1 MSTAVRV
8 RLAPSPTGNLH
19 VGTARTALFNYLF
32 AQHFNGTFILRVEDT
47 DKERS
52 EAQYTQ
58 NIFDGLKA
66 LGLNWQEGPDVGGS
80 FGPYTQS
87 EREDLY
93 TKYAHELLEKG
104 LAYWDYTSPE
114 ELDALRERATA
125 QKKPFIYR
133 NDLDADAQAE
143 KAKSGIAPSLRFR
156 IPRDVDSVT
165 VHDLVRGD
173 VEFDASLIGDLVILK
188 SDGGAAYNFACVVD
202 DHLMQI
208 SHILRG
214 EDHLP
219 NTPKQ
224 ILLYNAFGWDVP
236 AFAHLGMILAPDRS
250 KLSKRHGATA
260 VDTFMNEDGYLP
272 EAFVNF
278 LALLGW
284 SAPGEEEIMSLERL
298 AELFTLERVGHSGA
312 IFDREKLNWVNG
324 QYIRALSESELL
336 ERIKPFVTDYDLS
349 VYTQEQLEQIVH
361 ITKEPLVKLTD
372 ARHDWRYFFGD
383 DVERNAQIV
392 EEVLQNETAQTLLEL
407 MISAWLPDLDLSSLE
422 TAQAGVKRLTK
433 ELASDHKTKTV
444 MWTLRAALTGRVQG
458 ADLAT
463 TLTLLGKERIAVRLK
478 SALAIVHA

>member
-133 NDLDADAQAE
+133 NDLSADAQAE
-143 KAKSGIAPSLRFR
+143 KAKSGIPPSLRFR
-156 IPRDVDSVT
+156 IPRDVDTVT

-208 SHILRG
+208 SHI
-214 EDHLP
+214 
-219 NTPKQ
+219 
-224 ILLYNAFGWDVP
+224 F
-236 AFAHLGMILAPDRS
+236 F
-250 KLSKRHGATA
+250 
-260 VDTFMNEDGYLP
+260 
-272 EAFVNF
+272 
-278 LALLGW
+278 
-284 SAPGEEEIMSLERL
+284 
-298 AELFTLERVGHSGA
+298 EL
-312 IFDREKLNWVNG
+312 
-324 QYIRALSESELL
+324 
-336 ERIKPFVTDYDLS
+336 
-349 VYTQEQLEQIVH
+349 
-361 ITKEPLVKLTD
+361 
-372 ARHDWRYFFGD
+372 
-383 DVERNAQIV
+383 
-392 EEVLQNETAQTLLEL
+392 
-407 MISAWLPDLDLSSLE
+407 
-422 TAQAGVKRLTK
+422 
-433 ELASDHKTKTV
+433 
-444 MWTLRAALTGRVQG
+444 
-458 ADLAT
+458 
-463 TLTLLGKERIAVRLK
+463 
-478 SALAIVHA
+478 